1 MDDPFHGRPDKARIK
16 ANRGCCLPFSALGLV
31 GSQLRIKDAATRTKD
46 DMSFCLGPQRP
57 KEQKPGDRIPDSVVF
72 PTSIHLVEPEGD
84 QSATTAYQMQLQ
96 KQLQGGKTASPT
108 DSRSSAGPSNGSP
121 HGQLGNGTWLIA
133 DDGTGTLDSQSGLE
147 IDHQS
152 VTSSAPGETIE
163 EMEARVRREV
173 ELQLRQVRA
182 CRRPRIAPSCP
193 PLPDRRAPR
202 PLPPT
207 SAPPSTSPPHVPT
220 SPRSPRRLALSS
232 QEMEA
237 SLRSQALQEAQELAR
252 QQKAEASQRD
262 AQQEAARR
270 VTAAQQQE
278 EARTLAVAAEEEKR
292 ARVEAEAKAQQEA
305 KLEALLSD
313 ADKASKD
320 AVCRGDATLAPSTTH
335 QQISRAA

>member
-220 SPRSPRRLALSS
+220 SPRSPRPHA
-232 QEMEA
+232 A
-237 SLRSQALQEAQELAR
+237 SLSRRRRWRRAC
-252 QQKAEASQRD
+252 
-262 AQQEAARR
+262 ARR
-270 VTAAQQQE
+270 
-278 EARTLAVAAEEEKR
+278 RCR
-292 ARVEAEAKAQQEA
+292 RRR
-305 KLEALLSD
+305 SSR
-313 ADKASKD
+313 ASKRRRR
-320 AVCRGDATLAPSTTH
+320 ASATRSRRRRGA
-335 QQISRAA
+335 